1 MKELTAH
8 EKAIRDK
15 DTKDLTLPE
24 LKEKIRVVNKEV
36 SQFNKDILEL
46 ARQTHLAY
54 QKRLKRIMYGG
65 ILKRD
70 YNRRV
75 MPPFN
80 DDLK

>member
-1 MKELTAH
+1 MKELTKH

-46 ARQTHLAY
+46 ARQTHLVY
-54 QKRLKRIMYGG
+54 KKRLKRIMYGG
-65 ILKRD
+65 ILKGD

-80 DDLK
+80 KEI